1 MKYLLTLL
9 AAVALTAQAADAAKP
24 ADAKAP
30 AKAEAKCDPAKDKNC
45 KVEAPKADAKAEAAK
60 K

>member
-1 MKYLLTLL
+1 MKYILATILTVF
-9 AAVALTAQAADAAKP
+9 AFSVSAADAAKKDEK
-24 ADAKAP
+24 AAAP

-45 KVEAPKADAKAEAAK
+45 KVEKKEEAK